1 MELAIPEEDFYSIH
15 VILNS
20 NVFYWWWRVIGNGFQ
35 VDRRDIDC
43 FPLVRLDQRRASLL
57 SQRLSKAEE
66 SCRVIKR
73 NAGKDIPNVNYNY
86 SMDLIREI
94 DSEILSC
101 FGSLDYGFIL
111 KSKSNSLFGKMDGL
125 VGYS

>member
-1 MELAIPEEDFYSIH
+1 M
-15 VILNS
+15 ILNS
-20 NVFYWWWRVIGNGFQ
+20 NVFYWWWRVVGNGFQ
-35 VDRRDIDC
+35 LEKGDIEC
-43 FPLVRLDQRRASLL
+43 FPLVKLDSHRAAML
-57 SQRLSKAEE
+57 SQRLFLAEK
-66 SCRVIKR
+66 SCRVTKR

-86 SMDLIREI
+86 SMELIREI

-101 FGSLDYGFIL
+101 FSGLEYDFIL